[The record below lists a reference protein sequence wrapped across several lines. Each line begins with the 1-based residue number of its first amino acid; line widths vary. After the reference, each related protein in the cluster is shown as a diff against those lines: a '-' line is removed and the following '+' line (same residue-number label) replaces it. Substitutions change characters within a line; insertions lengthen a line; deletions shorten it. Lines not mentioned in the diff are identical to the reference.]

1 MKKITL
7 LLLTMLVAAIH
18 SVKAQ
23 NSLLATLNHNDTIT
37 TYYGTSA
44 YQLALDAAV
53 HGDVITLSAGTFTA
67 RDIQKAVT
75 IRGAGM
81 GVTTTTEPT
90 IISGNFSINSLSG
103 VSEKLTIEGIY
114 HNGTISLTAG
124 YTLRNATFIKCRFKR
139 FDAGGYWY
147 SGYNQGYRNRSGL
160 ENASFIH
167 CYITERIK
175 LDNDCNANFLNCY
188 VYDPIS
194 LDGGSSRYAF
204 QNCVIVDVDETNVRS
219 STWNNSILISKRTN
233 TSVYESNN
241 VVHNCVCIHDSVNV
255 FSNIASANTFVTKVS
270 DVFKKYKGDYSDDV
284 SFELTDAAKAKYKGN
299 DGTEVGMYG
308 GSFPFDPETSTPK
321 ITKCVVAPRSTA
333 DGKLSIDIEVSGAK

>member
-1 MKKITL
+1 MKQITL
-7 LLLTMLVAAIH
+7 LLLTFLLAATHPI
-18 SVKAQ
+18 KAQ
-23 NSLLATLNHNDTIT
+23 NSLLATLNHNDTIKT
-37 TYYGTSA
+37 FYGPTA
-44 YQLALDAAV
+44 YQVALDSAK
-53 HGDVITLSAGTFTA
+53 HGDVITLSAGTFFA
-67 RDIQKAVT
+67 KDIQKAVT

-90 IISGNFSINSLSG
+90 IISGNFSINSLTN
-103 VSEKLTIEGIY
+103 VAEKLTIEGIY
-114 HNGTISLTAG
+114 HNGTITFSG
-124 YTLRNATFIKCRFKR
+124 DHTLKNATFIKCRFKR
-139 FDAGGYWY
+139 FDSSGNWYSWGGY
-147 SGYNQGYRNRSGL
+147 NRNRSGL
-160 ENASFIH
+160 ENASFLH

-175 LDNDCNANFLNCY
+175 LDWDCNASFLNCY

-194 LDGGSSRYAF
+194 FDGSTSRYSF

-219 STWNNSILISKRTN
+219 SIWNNSIVISKRTN
-233 TSVYESNN
+233 TSVYETNN

-255 FSNIASANTFVTKVS
+255 FSNIASANTFVNKVG

-284 SFELTDAAKAKYKGN
+284 SFELTDAAKTKYKGN

-321 ITKCVVAPRSTA
+321 ITKFVVAPRSTA

>member
-1 MKKITL
+1 MKQITL
-7 LLLTMLVAAIH
+7 LLLTFFLAATHPI
-18 SVKAQ
+18 KAQ
-23 NSLLATLNHNDTIT
+23 NSLLATLNHNDTIKT
-37 TYYGTSA
+37 FYGPTA
-44 YQLALDAAV
+44 YQVALDSAK
-53 HGDVITLSAGTFTA
+53 HGDVITLSAGTFFA
-67 RDIQKAVT
+67 KDIQKAVT

-81 GVTTTTEPT
+81 GVTTNTEPT
-90 IISGNFSINSLSG
+90 IISGSFSINSLAN
-103 VSEKLTIEGIY
+103 VTEKLTIEGIY
-114 HNGTISLTAG
+114 HNETITFNAG
-124 YTLRNATFIKCRFKR
+124 HTLRNATFIKCRFKR
-139 FDAGGYWY
+139 FDAP
-147 SGYNQGYRNRSGL
+147 GYRGYSNYYNRGGL

-194 LDGGSSRYAF
+194 LDGGSSRYTF

-219 STWNNSILISKRTN
+219 SIWNNSIVISKRTN
-233 TSVYESNN
+233 TSVYETNN

-255 FSNIASANTFVTKVS
+255 FSNIASANTFVNKVG

-284 SFELTDAAKAKYKGN
+284 SFELTDAAKTKYKGN

-321 ITKCVVAPRSTA
+321 ITKFVVAPRSTA

>member
-1 MKKITL
+1 MKKITI
-7 LLLTMLVAAIH
+7 LLLTMFFAATH
-18 SVKAQ
+18 SAKAQ
-23 NSLLATLNHNDTIT
+23 NSLLATLNHNDTIKT
-37 TYYGTSA
+37 FYGNSA
-44 YQLALDAAV
+44 FQVALDNATN
-53 HGDVITLSAGTFTA
+53 GDIITLSAGTFLA
-67 RDIQKAVT
+67 KDITKAVT

-90 IISGNFSINSLSG
+90 IISGDFSINSLSG

-114 HNGTISLTAG
+114 HNGTITFSSG
-124 YTLRNATFIKCRFKR
+124 HTLKNATFIKCRFKR
-139 FDAGGYWY
+139 LDSPAYTSY
-147 SGYNQGYRNRSGL
+147 GYRYSRGGL

-175 LDNDCNANFLNCY
+175 LDWDCNASFLNCY
-188 VYDPIS
+188 VYDPICF
-194 LDGGSSRYAF
+194 DGSTSRYSF
-204 QNCVIVDVDETNVRS
+204 QNCVIVDINETNVSS
-219 STWNNSILISKRTN
+219 STWNNCIVYSARTN
-233 TSVYESNN
+233 TSVYVNNN

-255 FSNIASANTFVTKVS
+255 FSNIASANTFVTKVG
-270 DVFKKYKGDYSDDV
+270 DVFQNFKGTYSDDI
-284 SFELTDAAKAKYKGN
+284 SFELTATAKANYKGN